1 MKILGLC
8 GGSGAGKTTALE
20 IFAEYGAVIC
30 DCDKVSRDVMKKDT
44 PCYRDVVSFFGGEIL
59 RDDGEID
66 RAKLGKIVFSDGAKR
81 EKLTEITHFYIKEEI
96 FSSLRRA
103 EAEGAG
109 LFVIDAP
116 LLFESELDRICH
128 ITLAI
133 VAPAEDRIRRI
144 IERDKLDRAL
154 AEKRLSS
161 QISDGELQKR
171 AGYTV
176 ENDGTKKEFE
186 KKIREFIESRGLAK

>member
-1 MKILGLC
+1 MTILGLC

-66 RAKLGKIVFSDGAKR
+66 RALLGRIVFSDGLKR
-81 EKLTEITHFYIKEEI
+81 EKLSEITHFYIKEEI
-96 FSSLRRA
+96 FSFLRRA

-116 LLFESELDRICH
+116 LLFESGLDRICH
-128 ITLAI
+128 VTLAV
-133 VAPAEDRIRRI
+133 VAPTDDRIRRI

-161 QISDGELQKR
+161 QISDDELCEM
-171 AGYTV
+171 AEYTV
-176 ENDGTKKEFE
+176 ENNGTKEEFQE
-186 KKIREFIESRGLAK
+186 KIRVFIESRGLAK